1 MIFHIG
7 NYGWARVDIGENGS
21 IFTGSASYLNDT
33 PVDFLEAFKD
43 CVDNYSTPTI
53 KCDEEGSEFIIV
65 VDDYRTYII
74 SERDD
79 TRLFTWEIHRKDFIK
94 QVLIDIESQ
103 LENAVHFMYDDED
116 EKELEERKNKIITLI
131 SDIRKGLNI

>member
-1 MIFHIG
+1 MGQKSCEIELLINIANTNAHF
-7 NYGWARVDIGENGS
+7 DIYE
-21 IFTGSASYLNDT
+21 
-33 PVDFLEAFKD
+33 
-43 CVDNYSTPTI
+43 
-53 KCDEEGSEFIIV
+53 IIM
-65 VDDYRTYII
+65 TH
-74 SERDD
+74 
-79 TRLFTWEIHRKDFIK
+79 FK